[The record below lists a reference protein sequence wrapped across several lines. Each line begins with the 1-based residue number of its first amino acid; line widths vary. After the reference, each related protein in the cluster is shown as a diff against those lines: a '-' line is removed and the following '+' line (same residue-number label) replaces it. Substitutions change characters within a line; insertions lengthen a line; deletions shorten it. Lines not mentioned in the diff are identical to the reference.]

1 MAVLDTENFQ
11 VVKDQRVR
19 DAHQSLLDAFESQLG
34 ERCKRELSCVDRET
48 ELVQFHPLPSVLRR
62 KEGTVRVLNPT
73 VSVRNEDEEGQGR
86 IARPSHA
93 LLEELCYNSI

>member
-1 MAVLDTENFQ
+1 MASVDIENFQ
-11 VVKDQRVR
+11 IGEDRRVR
-19 DAHQSLLDAFESQLG
+19 DAHQCMVDIRKSQLG

-48 ELVQFHPLPSVLRR
+48 ELVQFHPLPSVLRQ

-93 LLEELCYNSI
+93 LLEELRYNSI